1 MKVLALFLLIKDL
14 MFGLVMCVGIRMD
27 YTMSI
32 YQLTL
37 MHSGI
42 SGKRRDVNGSVR
54 SGSSSFSV
62 CPHNLTP

>member
-1 MKVLALFLLIKDL
+1 MKVLASFLLIKDL
-14 MFGLVMCVGIRMD
+14 MFGLVMCVGIHMD

-42 SGKRRDVNGSVR
+42 SGKRSDVNGSVR
-54 SGSSSFSV
+54 SGNSSFSV